1 MRCSGG
7 MHVVCEV
14 RTLTFLLKQ
23 WCLYF
28 ILMKLLLMF
37 EERTLQG
44 ETESKPVGSRTDTV
58 ARGVQ
63 CLIKFIGK
71 PGLNLCQGGP
81 YDLVRKVVYP
91 YAFT

>member
-1 MRCSGG
+1 MRVFPSEPLHMSNGPVFPCPNSVDRCS
-7 MHVVCEV
+7 
-14 RTLTFLLKQ
+14 KP
-23 WCLYF
+23 
-28 ILMKLLLMF
+28 
-37 EERTLQG
+37 EEMTLQG